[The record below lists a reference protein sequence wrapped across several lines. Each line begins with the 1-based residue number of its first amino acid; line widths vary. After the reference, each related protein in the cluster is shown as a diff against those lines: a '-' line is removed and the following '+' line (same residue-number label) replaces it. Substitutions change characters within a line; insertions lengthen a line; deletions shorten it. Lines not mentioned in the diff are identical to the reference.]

1 MSRLNKLQNDGGI
14 TKLTLAF
21 ALGAIVLA
29 NNPAVAGSNS
39 FFGTNAGG
47 SSSSSGSGSGLSSG
61 SASSDKN
68 QDVDETNV
76 NAGLPGLT
84 APPAMPPAGDYTD
97 DEKRMQKKYRGNISR
112 AKQLMAKG
120 EAMMKASNKDAKEYK
135 KGKVLKETGEKW
147 LTELKGNDP
156 YANEKPVNAGGEAK
170 K

>member
-1 MSRLNKLQNDGGI
+1 MSRLNKQLDQGKI
-14 TKLTLAF
+14 TSLSLAF
-21 ALGAIVLA
+21 ALSAIVLA
-29 NNPAVAGSNS
+29 DNPAVAGSNS

-47 SSSSSGSGSGLSSG
+47 SSASAGSGSGTNSS
-61 SASSDKN
+61 SQS

-112 AKQLMAKG
+112 AKQLIAKG
-120 EAMMKASNKDAKEYK
+120 EQMMKASNKDAKEYK
-135 KGKVLKETGEKW
+135 RGKVLKETGEKW

-156 YANEKPVNAGGEAK
+156 YANEKPVNGG
-170 K
+170 